1 MPLQETLNGQKDFSY
16 TEAVL
21 SYKGLLNGLC
31 RAVSALQAN
40 KPELSDQATKENYI
54 LNRVCLLVT
63 CEKWF

>member
-1 MPLQETLNGQKDFSY
+1 MLNGQKNCSY

-21 SYKGLLNGLC
+21 SSKGLLNGLS
-31 RAVSALQAN
+31 RAVSAPQAN

-54 LNRVCLLVT
+54 LNTVCRLVT